1 MLLFYNYLFSNIIK
15 KIIVVF
21 MTRFMIGFRILMR
34 FSVMDMLV
42 SLICNFFKKTTY
54 VLQDYCPRKY
64 AKDSFTVF
72 SLLLANIF
80 QAIEIKSNLSHL
92 FLFFKYP
99 LLGLNFSIALNDL
112 VDHNCFGSQSP

>member
-1 MLLFYNYLFSNIIK
+1 MLLFYNYLFSNSIK

-21 MTRFMIGFRILMR
+21 MTRSMIGFRILMR
-34 FSVMDMLV
+34 YSVMDMLV

-54 VLQDYCPRKY
+54 VLQDYCSRKY

-92 FLFFKYP
+92 FLFLKYP
-99 LLGLNFSIALNDL
+99 LLGLHFSIALNDL
-112 VDHNCFGSQSP
+112 VDHNCFSSQLP